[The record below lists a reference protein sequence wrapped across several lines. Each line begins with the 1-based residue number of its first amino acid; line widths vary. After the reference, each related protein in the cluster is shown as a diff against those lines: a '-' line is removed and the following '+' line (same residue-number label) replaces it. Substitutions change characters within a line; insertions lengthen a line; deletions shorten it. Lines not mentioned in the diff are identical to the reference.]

1 MNPRSTMKIYPRP
14 DTYYKNKR
22 SLDFDMMRSR
32 IMLTRGNTKTELTL
46 WFSHILCGV
55 LMGFLSFMLTLCED
69 KLTVWR
75 CEMVQH
81 LITIDGGFLLFSY
94 LWYVFTAVIFV
105 LMAALLT
112 VYVAPAAM
120 GSGVAEVMGLMNGV
134 NYD

>member
-1 MNPRSTMKIYPRP
+1 
-14 DTYYKNKR
+14 
-22 SLDFDMMRSR
+22 
-32 IMLTRGNTKTELTL
+32 
-46 WFSHILCGV
+46 
-55 LMGFLSFMLTLCED
+55 
-69 KLTVWR
+69 
-75 CEMVQH
+75 MVQH